1 MQTSPAFSGLI
12 RLLRKSRLS
21 IRLSAT
27 FLIISLLPS
36 LVLAL
41 FSNRIYANSITGVT
55 SAAVKQS
62 LQLLNNNVNLVLS
75 EYSSYLDKLS
85 VSADLQDF
93 LYARHFG
100 GTTLPILISM
110 HRKNCAGSSR
120 IRKIPKD

>member
-100 GTTLPILISM
+100 
-110 HRKNCAGSSR
+110 
-120 IRKIPKD
+120 